1 MRANSRKEEVGQTRQ
16 EENEEIYAKELERRC
31 EQYEEQIAKLGDEI
45 SFLKRFVKFKGNSFC
60 FTGSLQTMTRDK
72 AYDLVRA
79 AGGQPCSTMSHGVS
93 FLVTNNKNTD
103 TEKNKFAKR
112 VGTEII
118 NEQEFLWVL
127 DHLPKRPA
135 VTPPPRF

>member
-1 MRANSRKEEVGQTRQ
+1 MGQAGQ
-16 EENEEIYAKELERRC
+16 EAHEKGYAEELEKRC
-31 EQYEEQIAKLGDEI
+31 DQYEEQIAKLADEI
-45 SFLKRFVKFKGNSFC
+45 GFLKRFVKFKGNSFC
-60 FTGSLQTMTRDK
+60 FTGALETMTRDK

-93 FLVTNNKNTD
+93 FLVTNDKDTD

-127 DHLPKRPA
+127 DHLPKRPVIA
-135 VTPPPRF
+135 PPRF

>member
-1 MRANSRKEEVGQTRQ
+1 MRAKDRSQEAGQARQ
-16 EENEEIYAKELERRC
+16 EENEESYAKELERRC
-31 EQYEEQIAKLGDEI
+31 EQYEEHIAKLGDEI
-45 SFLKRFVKFKGNSFC
+45 SFLKRYVKFRGNSFC
-60 FTGSLQTMTRDK
+60 FTGPLKTMTRDK

-93 FLVTNNKNTD
+93 FLVTNDKNTD

-127 DHLPKRPA
+127 DHLPKKSII
-135 VTPPPRF
+135 VPPKF